1 MTEGTDMNKKKK
13 AIIAMSG
20 GVDSSVAAYLMTKAG
35 YECMGATMKLYD
47 NEDIGIE
54 KEKTCCSLSDVEDAG
69 NVARSFGMPFY
80 VFNFT
85 DDFEKEVIER
95 FVNTYME
102 GGTPNPC
109 IECNRYLKFQKLMQ
123 RMYELSFDYVVTG
136 HYARIEYDQEK
147 GRYLLK
153 KGVDESKDQ
162 SYVLYNLTQEQLAHT
177 LFPLGEYHKT
187 EIREIAE
194 EMGFVNA
201 KKPDSQDIC
210 FVPDGDYA
218 RFIETYCNKTFPEG
232 DFVTED
238 GTVLGTHK
246 GIIRYTIGQRKGL
259 GLALPEPLYV
269 CEKRMD
275 TNTVVLGKNER
286 LFHDTLEASD
296 LNWIAFEDIK
306 EPVRCKAKIRYKQK
320 EADAVIEKIA
330 DDKVKVTFDEPQRG
344 ITCGQAVVFYDGDVV
359 LGGGKIL

>member
-1 MTEGTDMNKKKK
+1 MSDKKK

-20 GVDSSVAAYLMTKAG
+20 GVDSSVAAYLMTEAG
-35 YECMGATMKLYD
+35 YDCIGATMKLYD
-47 NEDIGIE
+47 NEDIGME
-54 KEKTCCSLSDVEDAG
+54 KEKTCCSLRDVEDAG

-85 DDFEKEVIER
+85 DDFQKEVIER

-109 IECNRYLKFQKLMQ
+109 IECNRYMKFQKLMQ

-136 HYARIEYDQEK
+136 HYARVEYDPDR

-194 EMGFVNA
+194 KMGFVNA
-201 KKPDSQDIC
+201 NKPDSQDIC

-218 RFIETYCNKTFPEG
+218 RFIETYCKKTFPQG
-232 DFVTED
+232 DFVNEE

-259 GLALPEPLYV
+259 GLSLPEPLYV

-275 TNTVVLGKNER
+275 TNTVVLGKNES
-286 LFHDTLEASD
+286 LFHNTLKAGD
-296 LNWIAFEDIK
+296 LNWIAFENIT

-320 EADAVIEKIA
+320 EADAVIQRIS
-330 DDKVKVTFDEPQRG
+330 DDQVKVTFDEPQRG
-344 ITCGQAVVFYDGDVV
+344 ITCGQAVVFYDGDLV